1 MKLVINSKN
10 YNVKG
15 YVKDEVEARF
25 DKLAKYFTDDSP
37 VTVTFKGEG
46 NTSKKVEITVK
57 VKNNVLRSEV
67 SDMDMH
73 AALDKAIDRMER
85 QLVKYKEK
93 LKKRN
98 NDTIRYENIAD
109 EAPGEV
115 RHIVKNKKFKIKPMT
130 KDEACF
136 QLELLEHEFFV
147 FLDEQTEKVCVVYKR
162 KDGDYGLIEPE
173 M

>member
-10 YNVKG
+10 INGKGRVK
-15 YVKDEVEARF
+15 KEVEERF
-25 DKLAKYFTDDSP
+25 DKLEKYFTDDSTA
-37 VTVTFKGEG
+37 TVTFSEEG
-46 NTSKKVEITVK
+46 TNNKVEITVR

-67 SDMDMH
+67 ADIDLRS
-73 AALDKAIDRMER
+73 AVDKAIDRIEK
-85 QLVKYKEK
+85 QLIKHKDK

-98 NDTIRYENIAD
+98 NDSIRYENIV
-109 EAPGEV
+109 EYETNEIHNIV
-115 RHIVKNKKFKIKPMT
+115 RNKKFKVKPMT

-147 FLDEQTEKVCVVYKR
+147 FLNEENGGNVCVVYKR
-162 KDGDYGLIEPE
+162 KDGDYGLIETE